1 MKITV
6 KLFATLRDQRFDKSG
21 INCPE
26 GSSVRDVLN
35 IVGLAEGDVAIIFL
49 NGRHAEFDD
58 IINEN
63 DTLAFFP
70 PIGGG

>member
-6 KLFATLRDQRFDKSG
+6 KLFATLRDQRFDASEVD
-21 INCPE
+21 CSE
-26 GSSVRDVLN
+26 GASVRDVLQ
-35 IVGLAEGDVAIIFL
+35 IIELAEDEVAIIFL

-58 IINEN
+58 IINSN